1 MRTYC
6 AIQLRRFDVRIQD
19 NRTGEITED
28 QITFTKQQLQAAQTV
43 NQSSK
48 ELIHRT
54 YNRRGFQVLDIGKA
68 AKCEAQLDLEGLFLE
83 VEADE

>member
-1 MRTYC
+1 MTTYYN
-6 AIQLRRFDVRIQD
+6 IQLRRFDVRIQD

-28 QITFTKQQLQAAQTV
+28 TIVFTKQQLQATREV
-43 NQSSK
+43 GQSSK
-48 ELIHRT
+48 ELICRA

-83 VEADE
+83 AVDE

>member
-1 MRTYC
+1 MRTYFN
-6 AIQLRRFDVRIQD
+6 IPLRRFDVRIQD

-28 QITFTKQQLQAAQTV
+28 TIVLTKHQLTAAQTV

-54 YNRRGFQVLDIGKA
+54 YARRGFQVLDIGKA
-68 AKCEAQLDLEGLFLE
+68 AKCEALLDLAGLFLE
-83 VEADE
+83 AADE

>member
-1 MRTYC
+1 MRTYY

-28 QITFTKQQLQAAQTV
+28 QITFTKHQLQAAQTV
-43 NQSSK
+43 DQSSK

-54 YNRRGFQVLDIGKA
+54 YARRGFQVLDIGKA

-83 VEADE
+83 VADE